1 MYQFVKN
8 WLHAD
13 MKWGQWHRGY
23 QSWRSSYMNWH
34 QEIWILFKKHL
45 MNSASQPLLGKGAFS
60 TGVKFSPSR
69 WKHIAECLKYI
80 HVKFEV
86 IIVLLVAWYAN
97 IGRLVMIW
105 KVVLFGGMYEHTNDL
120 WFASFVYESRTSAID
135 NLFCKDSVE
144 DILAALVCTL
154 KFIYWYPHYYFL
166 LHSGFRESPIFC
178 GFLSFYLQCLQ
189 SLQSTEIQYMV
200 A

>member
-1 MYQFVKN
+1 
-8 WLHAD
+8 
-13 MKWGQWHRGY
+13 MKTHCRMLEIY
-23 QSWRSSYMNWH
+23 SC
-34 QEIWILFKKHL
+34 EIWGYYCFVGGLICKH
-45 MNSASQPLLGKGAFS
+45 
-60 TGVKFSPSR
+60 
-69 WKHIAECLKYI
+69 WKTCND
-80 HVKFEV
+80 
-86 IIVLLVAWYAN
+86 II
-97 IGRLVMIW
+97 
-105 KVVLFGGMYEHTNDL
+105 VLFGGMYEHTNDL

>member
-1 MYQFVKN
+1 MLIWNGDNDTEVTR
-8 WLHAD
+8 A
-13 MKWGQWHRGY
+13 G
-23 QSWRSSYMNWH
+23 
-34 QEIWILFKKHL
+34 EAVIWIDIRRFGYSSKNTWWIQHPNHSWGKEHSPQVLSFPQVDENTWQNAWNIFMWNLRLLLFCWWL
-45 MNSASQPLLGKGAFS
+45 DMQM
-60 TGVKFSPSR
+60 
-69 WKHIAECLKYI
+69 
-80 HVKFEV
+80 
-86 IIVLLVAWYAN
+86 

-105 KVVLFGGMYEHTNDL
+105 KVVLFGGMYEHINDL
-120 WFASFVYESRTSAID
+120 WFVSFVYGSRTSAID

-178 GFLSFYLQCLQ
+178 GFLSFYLQCLR
-189 SLQSTEIQYMV
+189 SLQSTKIQYMV